1 MRKNFNDIDIFSG
14 IKSSDGAKWQKD
26 NNITPDWKTTHHGE
40 TGLYQGRP

>member
-26 NNITPDWKTTHHGE
+26 NNITGE
-40 TGLYQGRP
+40 TGLHQGRP